1 VRIGETTG
9 MSKRQPPG
17 DVSIGKFNFLATY
30 TYAHALVSGMND
42 DEAKQ
47 RGMVAA
53 IMVAQSLGQ

>member
-1 VRIGETTG
+1 